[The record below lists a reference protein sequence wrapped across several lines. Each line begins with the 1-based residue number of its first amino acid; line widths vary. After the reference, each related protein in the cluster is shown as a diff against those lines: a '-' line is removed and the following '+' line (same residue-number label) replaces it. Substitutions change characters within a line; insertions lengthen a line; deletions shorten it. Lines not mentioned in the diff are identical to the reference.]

1 MKKSTQE
8 EKLEKIKSI
17 LSQKNGKI
25 DDDLKK
31 EIQSFTKEKR
41 ESQVSNIN
49 KDISSQFN
57 SDQIISNLQ
66 NVEQPDIL
74 KDIIRKNFSSM
85 LDPMRMSFISEV

>member
-74 KDIIRKNFSSM
+74 KDIIRKNFSK
-85 LDPMRMSFISEV
+85 SEEHTSELQSH